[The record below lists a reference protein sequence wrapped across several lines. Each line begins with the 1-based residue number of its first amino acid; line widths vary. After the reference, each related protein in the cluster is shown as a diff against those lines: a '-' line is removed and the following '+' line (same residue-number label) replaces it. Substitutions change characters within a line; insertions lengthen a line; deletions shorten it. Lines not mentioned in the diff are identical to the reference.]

1 MSGPA
6 FVQQCTSCS
15 AVIFPPRLACRVC
28 GEAAFEQI
36 EAGPGVVEEVTEL
49 PGGLRIASVRARG
62 VLVVCST
69 PSAVEVGA
77 SVALVDSP
85 PAPAGA
91 DVTATDVATTT
102 TTTGVAAPITDVPV
116 ATIDVAAPVAPVLH
130 LPGSARVQPAPLF
143 TTTAHIENEG
153 TP

>member
-6 FVQQCTSCS
+6 FFQRCTSCS
-15 AVIFPPRLACRVC
+15 AVSFPPRLACRAC
-28 GEAAFEQI
+28 GGAAFEQI

-69 PSAVEVGA
+69 PSAVEAGA

-85 PAPAGA
+85 PGPGDSPAAAAVASAP
-91 DVTATDVATTT
+91 DTAPTASMTAQAV
-102 TTTGVAAPITDVPV
+102 
-116 ATIDVAAPVAPVLH
+116 H
-130 LPGSARVQPAPLF
+130 LPGSARAEPAALF